1 MSALRRLMG
10 VLGISLVLASL
21 IGCASLKESS
31 GFVVQP
37 KSASA
42 MRQEPWH
49 NVTLMGDI
57 STVKTLAVAPF
68 NLPEPFPLKWE
79 DELVDEGRVYLAK
92 QIDGKLVPKPLVR
105 AVERALLYDQD
116 GRLLELFDAVFHP
129 DYRMFFVNLPPDRA
143 SALRGHMVIVSSD
156 GTWLMTGRKKI
167 VTLPVGQDLRQ
178 LPSGFFAEHPS
189 DLRQVLTLK
198 SPDPII
204 SYLKWHFSES
214 FVVNGVMYS
223 GTRDART
230 ILGKWTGL
238 NTVADRVISCG
249 SFTVSPGM
257 LPVFVAISL
266 ARNVHVASQ
275 EDCLAQKRN

>member
-1 MSALRRLMG
+1 MNTFRHLMG
-10 VLGISLVLASL
+10 VLGASLVLASL

-42 MRQEPWH
+42 TRQEPWH
-49 NVTLMGDI
+49 NVTLMGDVGTI
-57 STVKTLAVAPF
+57 TTLAVAPF
-68 NLPEPFPLKWE
+68 NLPDPMPIKWE
-79 DELVDEGRVYLAK
+79 DELVDNGRIYPAK
-92 QIDGKLVPKPLVR
+92 QIDGRLVPKPLARV
-105 AVERALLYDQD
+105 VERALLYSNE
-116 GRLLELFDAVFHP
+116 GKLLELFDAFFYP
-129 DYRMFFVNLPPDRA
+129 DLGMFFVNLPLDRA

-156 GTWLMTGRKKI
+156 GTWLMTGRKKM
-167 VTLPVGQDLRQ
+167 VTLPIGQDLRQ

-204 SYLKWHFSES
+204 SYLKWHFSDS
-214 FVVNGVMYS
+214 LAVNGVMYS

-230 ILGKWTGL
+230 ILGKFTSL
-238 NTVADRVISCG
+238 NTFADRVISCG

-257 LPVFVAISL
+257 LPVSVAISL
-266 ARNVHVASQ
+266 MRNVHVASQ
-275 EDCLAQKRN
+275 QDCLAKKQN